1 MLDSFENNSK
11 KILDAL
17 TIGIILTDSSG
28 TIQTYNKFAMR
39 YFPTQKISN
48 IKEIIASSD
57 LPNYQRHF
65 KDLEVDASINLEL
78 RLKQN
83 SKKITWCNL
92 RVFRLSKE
100 TMIFQIW
107 DITRRKQI
115 EEYFIAS
122 EEIFRSFFGF
132 SGDGIVFINRNGKI
146 TE

>member
-17 TIGIILTDSSG
+17 TIGIIQTDSSG

-115 EEYFIAS
+115 EEYFIARGKYS
-122 EEIFRSFFGF
+122 AAF
-132 SGDGIVFINRNGKI
+132 SVFQVMVLFL
-146 TE
+146 

>member
-17 TIGIILTDSSG
+17 TIGIIQTDSSG
-28 TIQTYNKFAMR
+28 TIQTFNKFAMR
-39 YFPTQKISN
+39 YFPTQTISN

-115 EEYFIAS
+115 EEYFIARGKYS
-122 EEIFRSFFGF
+122 VAF
-132 SGDGIVFINRNGKI
+132 SVFQVMVLFL
-146 TE
+146 